1 MALHAE
7 TGKPPQASEARD
19 GTVQRGVYRQAM
31 EAWRPPEPDGLPP
44 PRPARPRGAQQSA
57 SAEWAGH
64 DPQAPA
70 PTTGSGMKVVDNP
83 RAATHLLIGGAGAR
97 PPALPAGPPA
107 TTPNTCNCRDHNASA
122 HVGGGDGNSAT
133 ADRAAEND
141 ALDEHS
147 SMWVGGNALLPIPI
161 EQRVIVETAESLPK
175 GMVPAHGGMLIK
187 QAILGAARKYNPDA
201 TEEQIDAGG
210 SDTRVACVVWVRGH
224 LSEGACARCKGRDE
238 NYPRRQCSFLKG
250 GTGEQAAADWKLGV
264 QRAPYRKFPLC
275 AWCTGGGTPQQE
287 AEEPFLVFDVLEKTY
302 RPPNLQELEWGL
314 EKTERLLQEHWHG
327 KVAKWEYMP
336 NYYGFGVFKP
346 YQPATAKVDAGLQHT
361 PSPQRAPPVRSATTP
376 RRPPP
381 TPLPEKDTEAE
392 EEEEPAEWP
401 DHGGAAGGDDDP
413 SDGSDG
419 DDGDDDDP
427 RKGGGGPPDRDPE
440 EKHNRRRNREYFLNL
455 EKELSADSKQ
465 LKEEMFQRR
474 AVREALEKKSVGEDM
489 NPPVKTGEDVI
500 SIIETKVSKE
510 GKARLVVQVYRALKL
525 VEDQYDRQLAYLHKV
540 EEIREL
546 RENPD
551 GQYSGW
557 VLAQTF
563 MEALLGGE
571 NTALGR
577 MWAFHTAEWRRR
589 IWVRKVQVA
598 TGVSSYVSRYSLVE
612 AVQKWLVDQL
622 HRRENQQ
629 REAKDALLERAEALR
644 MFQAE
649 RTATAV
655 LEQLLE
661 IHDALKA
668 LGYGITLTRT
678 QIAGIIWA
686 GLSPYIKNRMDEYRK
701 ANQEK
706 KKNKSP
712 DAVDWMHPMDK
723 LSPKVKVEAL
733 REMVRLADEFR
744 TTTRTTTR
752 QPSNR
757 QALAPAPTT
766 PKRTRGGTAYPIHH
780 FNEKAYVMLEDGYL
794 HPCEETLGEA
804 KEGTAAAAW
813 SEEYY
818 EEDEAPGPGED
829 DHAHGSLKAAPVGHL
844 GPNRRPTQQHRNGR
858 LNASPRAQPGPQRIQ
873 TGGGTMFAVQQINSR
888 PIYCYNCGKEG
899 HKRFECPE
907 ATRTREQQGVIM
919 QKLQQLRPQ
928 AGQQPHAAL
937 IVDME
942 LACAARSADFSHP
955 DHAQQVADELG
966 YDAALAVTD
975 FLRYLGDAAPA

>member
-1 MALHAE
+1 
-7 TGKPPQASEARD
+7 
-19 GTVQRGVYRQAM
+19 M
-31 EAWRPPEPDGLPP
+31 EL
-44 PRPARPRGAQQSA
+44 Q
-57 SAEWAGH
+57 
-64 DPQAPA
+64 
-70 PTTGSGMKVVDNP
+70 GM
-83 RAATHLLIGGAGAR
+83 T
-97 PPALPAGPPA
+97 
-107 TTPNTCNCRDHNASA
+107 
-122 HVGGGDGNSAT
+122 
-133 ADRAAEND
+133 
-141 ALDEHS
+141 
-147 SMWVGGNALLPIPI
+147 
-161 EQRVIVETAESLPK
+161 
-175 GMVPAHGGMLIK
+175 
-187 QAILGAARKYNPDA
+187 LGWP
-201 TEEQIDAGG
+201 
-210 SDTRVACVVWVRGH
+210 VWYGVRGRP
-224 LSEGACARCKGRDE
+224 SEEACTRCGRSDKA
-238 NYPRRQCSFLKG
+238 YPRRQCSFLKG
-250 GTGEQAAADWKLGV
+250 GTCEEATKDWKLGV
-264 QRAPYRKFPLC
+264 QRAPYRRYPLC

-287 AEEPFLVFDVLEKTY
+287 AEEPFLVYDVREKGYT
-302 RPPNLQELEWGL
+302 PPDDKQFEWGL
-314 EKTERLLQEHWHG
+314 EETERLLQKHWNG
-327 KVAKWEYMP
+327 NVAKWKYMP
-336 NYYGFGVFKP
+336 GYHSFSAVFKH
-346 YQPATAKVDAGLQHT
+346 YQPAADDQSVKAGQST
-361 PSPQRAPPVRSATTP
+361 PSPERTPTFRTAPTT

-427 RKGGGGPPDRDPE
+427 RKGGGGPPDRDSG
-440 EKHNRRRNREYFLNL
+440 EKHNRWRNREHFLNL

-577 MWAFHTAEWRRR
+577 MWAFHTSEWRRR

-598 TGVSSYVSRYSLVE
+598 TGASYVSRYSLVE

-686 GLSPYIKNRMDEYRK
+686 CMS
-701 ANQEK
+701 
-706 KKNKSP
+706 
-712 DAVDWMHPMDK
+712 
-723 LSPKVKVEAL
+723 
-733 REMVRLADEFR
+733 
-744 TTTRTTTR
+744 
-752 QPSNR
+752 
-757 QALAPAPTT
+757 
-766 PKRTRGGTAYPIHH
+766 PIHQ
-780 FNEKAYVMLEDGYL
+780 EQDG
-794 HPCEETLGEA
+794 
-804 KEGTAAAAW
+804 
-813 SEEYY
+813 
-818 EEDEAPGPGED
+818 
-829 DHAHGSLKAAPVGHL
+829 
-844 GPNRRPTQQHRNGR
+844 
-858 LNASPRAQPGPQRIQ
+858 
-873 TGGGTMFAVQQINSR
+873 
-888 PIYCYNCGKEG
+888 
-899 HKRFECPE
+899 
-907 ATRTREQQGVIM
+907 
-919 QKLQQLRPQ
+919 
-928 AGQQPHAAL
+928 
-937 IVDME
+937 
-942 LACAARSADFSHP
+942 
-955 DHAQQVADELG
+955 
-966 YDAALAVTD
+966 
-975 FLRYLGDAAPA
+975 